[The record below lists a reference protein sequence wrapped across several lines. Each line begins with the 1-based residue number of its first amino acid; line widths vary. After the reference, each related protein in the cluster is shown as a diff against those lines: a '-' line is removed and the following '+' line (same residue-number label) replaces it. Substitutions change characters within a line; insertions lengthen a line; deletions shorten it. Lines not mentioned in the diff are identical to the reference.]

1 MPATVSVGDTHD
13 TQETKQNV
21 DEFFD
26 AGIFARPAQLLWSC
40 AMIVSASFGCV
51 EFKLWQA
58 LMSHSTSATAVNHM
72 VMTLS
77 VMSSLSILTLK
88 VYMESLRPTRFKD
101 KVREGS
107 GSAVHRNLFN
117 LTTKIININS
127 QLVYENF
134 KTHTHLAIV
143 LLLFSSLTFNIA
155 LWPKYGFLKT
165 CAIAAM
171 VGYGE
176 CSQAIS
182 MAKAA
187 DLDRT
192 CSSAPRSSAS
202 RKPSHSPR

>member
-21 DEFFD
+21 DEFLD

-101 KVREGS
+101 K
-107 GSAVHRNLFN
+107 
-117 LTTKIININS
+117 
-127 QLVYENF
+127 LVYENF

-171 VGYGE
+171 VGYGILFNFFMLVPWTSVQNFVGMVG
-176 CSQAIS
+176 CMFFLQNYYG
-182 MAKAA
+182 
-187 DLDRT
+187 LGGT
-192 CSSAPRSSAS
+192 LGQ
-202 RKPSHSPR
+202 